1 MVHGLPVSVQVN
13 TANTK
18 IVPTPNEAWAEVQRM
33 SVRIDRFL
41 AAPAIR

>member
-1 MVHGLPVSVQVN
+1 MIHRLPVSVQVN
-13 TANTK
+13 TTNTQV
-18 IVPTPNEAWAEVQRM
+18 VPTANEAGAEIQRM

>member
-1 MVHGLPVSVQVN
+1 MSVEVDAADTQV
-13 TANTK
+13 
-18 IVPTPNEAWAEVQRM
+18 IPTPDEAGAKIQRM